1 MNTSRVKRLIQK
13 DWYFNRWA
21 IAAYVAVGLL
31 SLLALGAGSEAAFY
45 IGSILLITVVIS
57 IGIHL
62 VMLTVIH
69 ERTEQTLAFVMSL
82 PVSAKEYTTAKILAN
97 MLIFSLA
104 WAVLVIGTVAVIAG
118 RGTIPDGLIPFAVV
132 ILGYLFTSYCLTL
145 SVAIVTESQGWTIG
159 AMVLG
164 NLLLQGV
171 MYGVSHTP
179 GAAQDF
185 AANAIVWRQPIAGL
199 LGIELAAILLLLGLT
214 FYLQSRKTSF
224 L

>member
-21 IAAYVAVGLL
+21 IATYIATGLL
-31 SLLALGAGSEAAFY
+31 SLIAIANGGEAAFY
-45 IGSILLITVVIS
+45 GGSILLITVVIS
-57 IGIHL
+57 MGIHL
-62 VMLTVIH
+62 VMLSVIY
-69 ERTEQTLAFVMSL
+69 ERSEQTLAFVMTL

-104 WAVLVIGTVAVIAG
+104 WVILMIGTVAVIAG
-118 RGTIPDGLIPFAVV
+118 RGAIPDGLIPFAVV

-145 SVAIVTESQGWTIG
+145 CMAIATESLPWTVG
-159 AMVLG
+159 TMVLG

-171 MYGVSHTP
+171 MYGVSHAP
-179 GAAQDF
+179 GMAQDF
-185 AANAIVWRQPIAGL
+185 AANAIVWRQPVTGL
-199 LGIELAAILLLLGLT
+199 LGVELTVILLMLGLT
-214 FYLQSRKTSF
+214 FYLQSRKTDF

>member
-13 DWYFNRWA
+13 DWYFNRGA
-21 IAAYVAVGLL
+21 IAAYVVVGLL
-31 SLLALGAGSEAAFY
+31 SLLAIGLGGEGGFY
-45 IGSILLITVVIS
+45 GGSILLITVMIS

-62 VMLTVIH
+62 VMITVIH
-69 ERTEQTLAFVMSL
+69 ERTEQTLPFVMTL
-82 PVSAKEYTTAKILAN
+82 PVSAKEYTTAKILGN
-97 MLIFSLA
+97 MLIFSLT
-104 WAVLVIGTVAVIAG
+104 WIILVIGTVAVIAG
-118 RGTIPDGLIPFAVV
+118 RGAIPDGLIPFAVV

-145 SVAIVTESQGWTIG
+145 SVALITESQGWTIG

-171 MYGVSHTP
+171 MYGVSHAP
-179 GAAQDF
+179 GAAQSF

-199 LGIELAAILLLLGLT
+199 LGVEVAVVLFLLGLT
-214 FYLQSRKTSF
+214 FYLQSRKTDF

>member
-1 MNTSRVKRLIQK
+1 MNTPMVKRLIHK
-13 DWYFNRWA
+13 DWYFNRGA
-21 IAAYVAVGLL
+21 IASYVAVGLL
-31 SLLALGAGSEAAFY
+31 SLLALGLGGEGAFY

-62 VMLTVIH
+62 VMITVIH
-69 ERTEQTLAFVMSL
+69 ERSEQTLAFVMTL
-82 PVSAKEYTTAKILAN
+82 PISAKEYTTAKVLAN
-97 MLIFSLA
+97 MLIFFLA
-104 WAVLVIGTVAVIAG
+104 WATLVIGTVAVIAG

-145 SVAIVTESQGWTIG
+145 SVALVTESQGWTIG

-171 MYGVSHTP
+171 MYGVSHAP
-179 GAAQDF
+179 GVAQDF
-185 AANAIVWRQPIAGL
+185 AANAIVWRQPITGL
-199 LGIELAAILLLLGLT
+199 LGIELAAILLMLGLT
-214 FYLQSRKTSF
+214 FYLQSRKTDF